1 MVEVAPGGERLKIP
15 IWKYLLFLFLLV
27 LLSLG
32 ILWYLLSSNYGASNS
47 FLETLR
53 RYLSLLS
60 SYHQK
65 MQPEDDF
72 ANSLRIH
79 CFERDDAKK
88 FRLFVSA
95 TDKDGSPLKVI
106 NPNEVRIKVTD
117 IGGQD
122 LGASI
127 IRVRPLHM
135 YTEWAAPISFAS
147 VMDYS
152 GSMFTEDLTAIE
164 TNYADLV
171 NQITLPLTAAVV
183 KFNGSVH
190 DILELSTDRQE
201 IIAALQKRVTLQ
213 NTALFDG
220 IDRGVEKVQS
230 RPHLRFIILTTDG
243 NDNASINSLD
253 AVIKRCQTHNV
264 PVFVFGFGWLDV
276 KTLKNISD
284 STDGFYSYVP
294 DSSKLDEWFRK
305 LGQIINNV
313 QVVEFTAGSDMNQ
326 PGTVE
331 LEVQSGGQTFKR
343 IRVWN

>member
-15 IWKYLLFLFLLV
+15 VWKYLLFMFLIA
-27 LLSLG
+27 LLTLG

-47 FLETLR
+47 YLETLR
-53 RYLSLLS
+53 RYFSFLST
-60 SYHQK
+60 YHPK

-72 ANSLRIH
+72 ENSLRIH

-88 FRLFVSA
+88 FRLFVSV
-95 TDKDGSPLKVI
+95 TDKDGSPMKVI
-106 NPNEVRIKVTD
+106 NPNEISIKVTD
-117 IGGQD
+117 SSGQN
-122 LGASI
+122 LSASI

-135 YTEWAAPISFAS
+135 YTEWAAPISFSS
-147 VMDYS
+147 VMDNS
-152 GSMFTEDLTAIE
+152 ASMFKKDLTAIE
-164 TNYADLV
+164 TNYSELI
-171 NQITLPLTAAVV
+171 NQISLPVTAAVV
-183 KFNGSVH
+183 KFNTSVH

-201 IIAALQKRVTLQ
+201 IIDALQKRVTLA

-220 IDRGVEKVQS
+220 IDRGIEKIQS

-243 NDNASINSLD
+243 NDNSSMATLD
-253 AVIKRCQTHNV
+253 SVIKRCQMHNV
-264 PVFVFGFGWLDV
+264 PIFVFGFGWLDV
-276 KTLKNISD
+276 TKLKQLSE

-294 DSSKLDEWFRK
+294 DSSNLDDWFIK

-313 QVVEFTAGSDMNQ
+313 QVVEFTASSDMNQ

-343 IRVWN
+343 IRTWN